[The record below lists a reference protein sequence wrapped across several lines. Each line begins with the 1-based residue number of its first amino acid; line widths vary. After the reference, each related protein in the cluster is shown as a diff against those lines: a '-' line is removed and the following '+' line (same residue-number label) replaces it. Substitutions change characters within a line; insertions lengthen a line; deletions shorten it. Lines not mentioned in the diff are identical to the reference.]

1 MLKKVSSR
9 VRAVSSKTSVAE
21 ISISGFPGGLGR
33 GNNLKKNTINAW
45 RFLLYS
51 KNDFFI
57 FGKYYRVSSSVL
69 NF

>member
-33 GNNLKKNTINAW
+33 GNNLKKKHHQRMA
-45 RFLLYS
+45 
-51 KNDFFI
+51 FFTL
-57 FGKYYRVSSSVL
+57 F
-69 NF
+69 